1 MVTMRRFL
9 PALVLLSCAVSVA
22 MPALVH
28 AQVNQGFTF
37 TWGDGPSGRQQL
49 QYHLENGT
57 PGFMGDRY
65 WLRLGQQ
72 KVAINRINIT
82 YPDYYS
88 GIIDPSGIEVRIG
101 GNRSNNFFQFRR
113 DPGKKIKLAEVSLDR
128 DNRVIDIVPA
138 EVIPAGT
145 TVQVILNNVR
155 NPNNGGMYY
164 FNARIGSPGDIPLMR
179 YIGTWVL
186 SIARN

>member
-1 MVTMRRFL
+1 MVKRFL
-9 PALVLLSCAVSVA
+9 PALILLGCSLALLN
-22 MPALVH
+22 PALVR
-28 AQVNQGFTF
+28 AQANQGFTF
-37 TWGDGPSGRQQL
+37 TWGEGPSGRQQL
-49 QYHLENGT
+49 QYHLDNGT

-82 YPDYYS
+82 YPDYYN
-88 GIIDPSGIEVRIG
+88 GTIDPKGIEVRVG
-101 GNRSNNFFQFRR
+101 GNSGNSFFQFRR
-113 DPGKKIKLAEVSLDR
+113 NPGKKIELSEVSLDR

-145 TVQVILNNVR
+145 PVQVILNNVR

-179 YIGTWVL
+179 YVGTWIL
-186 SIARN
+186 SIANN

>member
-1 MVTMRRFL
+1 MVKRFL
-9 PALVLLSCAVSVA
+9 SAFMVLGCSLGLVTPV
-22 MPALVH
+22 LVR
-28 AQVNQGFTF
+28 AQANQGFTF

-49 QYHLENGT
+49 QYHLDNGT

-82 YPDYYS
+82 YPDYFN
-88 GIIDPSGIEVRIG
+88 GIIDPKGIEVRVG
-101 GNRSNNFFQFRR
+101 GSNGNRFFEFRR
-113 DPGKKIKLAEVSLDR
+113 DLGKKIELAQVSLDR

-145 TVQVILNNVR
+145 PVQVVLNNVY
-155 NPNNGGMYY
+155 NPKNGGMYF

-179 YIGTWVL
+179 YVGTWIL
-186 SIARN
+186 SIANR

>member
-1 MVTMRRFL
+1 MVKRFL
-9 PALVLLSCAVSVA
+9 PVLILLGCSFGLVTPVR
-22 MPALVH
+22 
-28 AQVNQGFTF
+28 AQANQGFTF
-37 TWGDGPSGRQQL
+37 TWGEGPSGRQQL
-49 QYHLENGT
+49 QYHLDNGT

-82 YPDYYS
+82 YPDYYN
-88 GIIDPSGIEVRIG
+88 GIFDPKGIEVRIG
-101 GNRSNNFFQFRR
+101 GNSGNSFFQFRR
-113 DPGKKIKLAEVSLDR
+113 DPGKKVELAEVSLDR

-145 TVQVILNNVR
+145 PVQVILNNVR
-155 NPNNGGMYY
+155 NPNNGGMYF

-179 YIGTWVL
+179 YVGTWIL
-186 SIARN
+186 SIANN

>member
-1 MVTMRRFL
+1 MVKRFL
-9 PALVLLSCAVSVA
+9 PVLVLVGCSLGLVT
-22 MPALVH
+22 PALVR
-28 AQVNQGFTF
+28 AQANQGFTF
-37 TWGDGPSGRQQL
+37 TWGEGPSGRQQL
-49 QYHLENGT
+49 QYHLDNGT

-82 YPDYYS
+82 YPDYYN
-88 GIIDPSGIEVRIG
+88 GIIDPKGIEVRVG
-101 GNRSNNFFQFRR
+101 GNSSNSFFQFRR
-113 DPGKKIKLAEVSLDR
+113 NPGTRIELAEVSLDR

-145 TVQVILNNVR
+145 PVQVILNNVR
-155 NPNNGGMYY
+155 NPNHGGMYY

-179 YIGTWVL
+179 YIGTWIL
-186 SIARN
+186 SIANN